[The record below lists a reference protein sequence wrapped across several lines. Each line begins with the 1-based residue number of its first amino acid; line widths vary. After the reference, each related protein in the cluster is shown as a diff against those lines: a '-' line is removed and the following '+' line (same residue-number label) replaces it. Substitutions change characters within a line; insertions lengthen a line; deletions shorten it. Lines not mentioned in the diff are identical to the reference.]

1 MTSKS
6 FCFCTLAIGK
16 RYRAHALILAK
27 DLEKYASETKLI
39 VLTDQVEYFKNQDN
53 IIAFKYQPQS
63 CKLYNDKRIAI
74 AKALT
79 LYNSFIFADA
89 DVRIIDQIPEQI
101 NFETGIVAHSCY
113 SILKRNN
120 QINDKEINS
129 RIFQLIQKVSLAL
142 ELNLEKVKF
151 VQEYFFYVTKDQ
163 DFEEFIYYW
172 EIIAGYF
179 ELNQIYYG
187 EGNIIGLAAA
197 KANFPIKYDRE
208 RKISIF
214 KDRVEKTK
222 IKLGKSSYEEKI
234 QYFNQHQQIEFSQH
248 SLIEKII
255 NKLKKDFELYYRLI
269 RLKTITFKY
278 LQFYKMFDDI
288 KLKE

>member
-1 MTSKS
+1 MNSKS
-6 FCFCTLAIGK
+6 FCFCTLAVGK
-16 RYRAHALILAK
+16 RYRAHALLLAK

-39 VLTDQVEYFKNQDN
+39 VLTNQVKYFNNQAN
-53 IIAFKYQPQS
+53 IIAFKHQPQS

-79 LYNSFIFADA
+79 LFNSCIFADA

-101 NFETGIVAHSCY
+101 NFEAGIVAHSCY

-120 QINDKEINS
+120 QINENQS
-129 RIFQLIQKVSLAL
+129 SSNIFQLIQKVALAFNINV
-142 ELNLEKVKF
+142 EEVKF
-151 VQEYFFYVTKDQ
+151 VQEYFFYVTRDKGFE
-163 DFEEFIYYW
+163 DFIDYW

-179 ELNQIYYG
+179 ELNHIYYG

-197 KANFPIKYDRE
+197 KANFSIKYDRE

-214 KDRVEKTK
+214 KDRVEKIK
-222 IKLGKSSYEEKI
+222 IKLGKSNYEEKS
-234 QYFNQHQQIEFSQH
+234 QYFDEHQQIEFSQH
-248 SLIEKII
+248 SLIEKIT
-255 NKLKKDFELYYRLI
+255 NKLKKDFGFYYRLI
-269 RLKTITFKY
+269 CLKIITFKY
-278 LQFYKMFDDI
+278 LQFYKVFDDI